1 MGDCP
6 QISELGA
13 FAEAGSGSDALRSHV
28 SSCDA
33 CQESL
38 QSLREE
44 VLSLQ
49 IPLSEIWFRDHISC
63 PHGAHLAGYRAS
75 TLEADALEYVS
86 FHVEELGCPHC
97 QARLE
102 QGVLEG
108 SEEGRQSVRRS
119 RQRVGEATSVLL
131 NELGKA

>member
-1 MGDCP
+1 MDCP
-6 QISELGA
+6 EISHLAA
-13 FAEAGSGSDALRSHV
+13 FVEGVDVPEVLRAHV
-28 SSCDA
+28 QGCDA
-33 CQESL
+33 CQESI
-38 QSLREE
+38 QSLEE
-44 VLSLQ
+44 EILSLQ

-108 SEEGRQSVRRS
+108 SEEGRQTMRRS
-119 RQRVGEATSVLL
+119 RQRVGEATLVLL

>member
-1 MGDCP
+1 MTECP

-13 FAEAGSGSDALRSHV
+13 FAEDGSGSDELRAHV
-28 SSCDA
+28 TGCEA

-38 QSLREE
+38 ESLQEE

-49 IPLSEIWFRDHISC
+49 IPLSELWFRAHISC
-63 PHGAHLAGYRAS
+63 PHGAALAGYRDS
-75 TLEADALEYVS
+75 KLEADALEYVA

-102 QGVLEG
+102 QGALED
-108 SEEGRQSVRRS
+108 SEEGRKAMRQSRA
-119 RQRVGEATSVLL
+119 RVGEATSILL
-131 NELGKA
+131 DELGKD

>member
-1 MGDCP
+1 MDCP
-6 QISELGA
+6 EISELGA
-13 FAEAGSGSDALRSHV
+13 FAEDGSGSDALRTHV
-28 SSCDA
+28 TRCDA

-38 QSLREE
+38 KSLQEE

-63 PHGAHLAGYRAS
+63 PHGSVLAGYRDS
-75 TLEADALEYVS
+75 KLEPDALEYVA

-102 QGVLEG
+102 QGVLED
-108 SEEGRQSVRRS
+108 SEEGRQTMKRS
-119 RQRVGEATSVLL
+119 RERVGEATSVLL
-131 NELGKA
+131 DELGRA

>member
-1 MGDCP
+1 MDDCP
-6 QISELGA
+6 QISELGVL
-13 FAEAGSGSDALRSHV
+13 AENGSVSDLLRSHV
-28 SSCDA
+28 KGCDA

-38 QSLREE
+38 QSLKEE

-49 IPLSEIWFRDHISC
+49 IPLSELWFRDHISC
-63 PHGAHLAGYRAS
+63 PHGATLAGYRDS
-75 TLEADALEYVS
+75 KLEADALEYVS

-108 SEEGRQSVRRS
+108 SEDGRQTMRRS

-131 NELGKA
+131 DELGKA